1 MRMKHRWIGIAAL
14 AATLTL
20 GACAP
25 TDQGADEESASPA
38 STAGESPEGE
48 PSASSTPYVMDDY

>member
-14 AATLTL
+14 AVTLTL

-25 TDQGADEESASPA
+25 TDQGADEESAAPSV
-38 STAGESPEGE
+38 SESPEGE
-48 PSASSTPYVMDDY
+48 PSASSTPYVMDEY

>member
-1 MRMKHRWIGIAAL
+1 MRMKHRWITIAAL

-25 TDQGADEESASPA
+25 TDQGADEESAAPT
-38 STAGESPEGE
+38 STTAAE
-48 PSASSTPYVMDDY
+48 PSATATPYIMDDY

>member
-14 AATLTL
+14 AATLAL

-38 STAGESPEGE
+38 STVSESPEGE
-48 PSASSTPYVMDDY
+48 PSASATPYVMDEY